1 MKLRF
6 SNNFS
11 IPVGLFQ
18 ARRGFL
24 LFIIAA
30 VAAVTGV
37 EAQVVADTLERGVEL
52 REVVVKSKKEKYS

>member
-1 MKLRF
+1 MKLRS

-30 VAAVTGV
+30 VAVAAGV
-37 EAQVVADTLERGVEL
+37 EAQVVSDTLDRGVEL
-52 REVVVKSKKEKYS
+52 REIVVKSKKGI